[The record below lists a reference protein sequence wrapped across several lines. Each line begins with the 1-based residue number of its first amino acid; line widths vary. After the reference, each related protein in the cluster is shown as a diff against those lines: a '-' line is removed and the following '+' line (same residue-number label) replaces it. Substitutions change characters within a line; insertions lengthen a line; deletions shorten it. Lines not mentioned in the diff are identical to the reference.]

1 MKTFLR
7 RLEILNFLR
16 LRNIHIGSD
25 EILQHLIDA
34 SYLDPST
41 SKAKSQFRLIQRDL
55 EFLLGDEIEQDEFDN
70 DFGLSIASGQGK
82 SKLWRLE
89 PFQQLNYDFE
99 KMPAFM
105 ALALSVSQKHLKQ
118 VLPSSTQVELK
129 RIFLNAEEKLH
140 KSERKLSAI
149 HYKRLSNSVE
159 FFQRG
164 QRLQAPSFDV
174 TILDT
179 IYHAILKGKRISFS
193 YQTKGSLKEYDLHPY
208 GVAILL
214 PKLYLI
220 GKKQDANNASTDDFR
235 SFLVHKISDIT
246 LSRFDNKVPESFQL
260 KQYLDSG
267 NMDVLL
273 DHQDPYEYLLVLQI
287 NIPSNSNLISD
298 IQESPI
304 SSEQNFEQINETSWQ
319 LTAKVKRTIQLK
331 NWILSLGRQAV
342 VISPKEVRMDILNE
356 LESIRENYT

>member
-16 LRNIHIGSD
+16 LKNNHIGSD

-34 SYLDPST
+34 SYLNPSS
-41 SKAKSQFRLIQRDL
+41 SKTKSQLRLIQRDL
-55 EFLLGDEIEQDEFDN
+55 EFLLGDEIDPGEYDN
-70 DFGLSIASGQGK
+70 DFGLSIAPGHGK
-82 SKLWRLE
+82 SKFWRLE

-140 KSERKLSAI
+140 KSEQKLSAI

-164 QRLQAPSFDV
+164 QHLQAPSFDV

-179 IYHAILKGKRISFS
+179 IYHAILKGKRLTFS
-193 YQTKGSLKEYDLHPY
+193 YQTKGQSKEYDIHPY

-220 GKKQDANNASTDDFR
+220 GKKQEVRSLSADDLR

-246 LSRFDNKVPESFQL
+246 LSRFDNKVPEAFQL

-273 DHQDPYEYLLVLQI
+273 DYHDPNEYLLVLQI
-287 NIPSNSNLISD
+287 NVPPDSNLLSD

-304 SSEQNFEQINETSWQ
+304 SSEQSIEQITYTSWQ
-319 LTAKVKRTIQLK
+319 LTAKVRRTVQLK
-331 NWILSLGRQAV
+331 NWILSLGKQAI
-342 VISPKEVRMDILNE
+342 VISPKEVRRDILQE
-356 LESIRENYT
+356 LNSIRENYT

>member
-16 LRNIHIGSD
+16 LTNNTIGTD
-25 EILQHLIDA
+25 EILQHLIDTA
-34 SYLDPST
+34 YLDQSA
-41 SKAKSQFRLIQRDL
+41 SKTKSQFRLIQRDL
-55 EFLLGDEIEQDEFDN
+55 AFLLGDEIESNEFDN
-70 DFGLSIASGQGK
+70 DFGLSLSAGQGK

-89 PFQQLNYDFE
+89 PYQQLNYDFE

-118 VLPSSTQVELK
+118 VLPSTTQEELK

-140 KSERKLSAI
+140 KSDQKLSAN
-149 HYKRLSNSVE
+149 HYQRLSNSVE

-164 QRLQAPSFDV
+164 QRLQAPSFKV

-179 IYHAILKGKRISFS
+179 IYHAILKGKRLSFS
-193 YQTKGSLKEYDLHPY
+193 YQTKGSLKEYNIHPY

-220 GKKQDANNASTDDFR
+220 GKKHDTCDLDEQDFR

-246 LSRFDNKVPESFQL
+246 LSRYDNKVPETFQL

-267 NMDVLL
+267 KMDVLL
-273 DHQDPYEYLLVLQI
+273 DHQDASEYLLVLQL
-287 NIPSNSNLISD
+287 NVPSESNLISD
-298 IQESPI
+298 ITESPI
-304 SSEQNFEQINETSWQ
+304 SPEQQLIQIDATHWQ
-319 LTAKVKRTIQLK
+319 LNAQIRRTIQLK
-331 NWILSLGRQAV
+331 NWILSLGKQATV
-342 VISPKEVRMDILNE
+342 VSPEKVRNDILQE
-356 LESIRENYT
+356 LDSIRGNYN